1 MNWITF
7 TKRIIAIVLLI
18 FILGAYFLAPAF
30 QTSTGDGSITP
41 FKDPA
46 TPSKDWKK
54 CSVFWNMMQKEGQ
67 ADYKTY
73 TMVGSPTVLRNI
85 DQPEKTLYIALG
97 VEKEYN
103 AAEIESLK
111 DFYNRG
117 GKIIIADDHAQV
129 NSFSQEFDINYYGQ
143 TFWDSDF
150 DHNVSFPR
158 VHAFI
163 DFEEYVLVLD
173 KPTGIWT
180 KPFEQNVTTISLI
193 ANGSKD
199 SFVDRN
205 NNGYIDIYDAQA
217 YIPIITQ
224 VKKEGGS
231 GTIIFMSDSGLFTDD
246 FIEKGGMN
254 KTGLEFNNN
263 KKFIRDLIVN
273 RLLPNGGKIIMD
285 ESRHEQ
291 NKYLKPV
298 YSTIEAITILTSN
311 PRELILLL
319 AGMTMILLMVIF
331 RAKDKD
337 NWVHVYDIASIRR
350 RADLPDSR
358 REIRDRMKS
367 VVMRKLRM
375 LHSLTNEEL
384 QAMTQTQLAS
394 MVKDHDINELLLND
408 QREFTNEEL
417 AMMTD
422 KLRRWEK

>member
-1 MNWITF
+1 
-7 TKRIIAIVLLI
+7 
-18 FILGAYFLAPAF
+18 LA
-30 QTSTGDGSITP
+30 
-41 FKDPA
+41 
-46 TPSKDWKK
+46 
-54 CSVFWNMMQKEGQ
+54 
-67 ADYKTY
+67 
-73 TMVGSPTVLRNI
+73 
-85 DQPEKTLYIALG
+85 
-97 VEKEYN
+97 
-103 AAEIESLK
+103 
-111 DFYNRG
+111 
-117 GKIIIADDHAQV
+117 
-129 NSFSQEFDINYYGQ
+129 
-143 TFWDSDF
+143 
-150 DHNVSFPR
+150 
-158 VHAFI
+158 
-163 DFEEYVLVLD
+163 
-173 KPTGIWT
+173 
-180 KPFEQNVTTISLI
+180 
-193 ANGSKD
+193 
-199 SFVDRN
+199 
-205 NNGYIDIYDAQA
+205 
-217 YIPIITQ
+217 
-224 VKKEGGS
+224 
-231 GTIIFMSDSGLFTDD
+231 DSGIFTDD

-319 AGMTMILLMVIF
+319 AGMTMILVMVIF

-337 NWVHVYDIASIRR
+337 NWVHVYDISSIKR

>member
-7 TKRIIAIVLLI
+7 TKRLIAIVLLI

-41 FKDPA
+41 FKDSA

-54 CSVFWNMMQKEGQ
+54 CSTFWNMMQKEGQ

-97 VEKEYN
+97 IEKEYN

-117 GKIIIADDHAQV
+117 GKIIIADDHAQA
-129 NSFSQEFDINYYGQ
+129 NSFSQEYEVNYYGQ
-143 TFWDSDF
+143 TFWDSTF
-150 DHNVSFPR
+150 DHNYSFPI
-158 VHAFI
+158 VHAFL

-173 KPTGIWT
+173 KPTGLWT
-180 KPFEQNVTTISLI
+180 RPNITGISII

-199 SFVDRN
+199 SFVDVN
-205 NNGYIDIYDAQA
+205 DNDYIDLRDAQGW
-217 YIPIITQ
+217 IPVIEQ
-224 VKKEGGS
+224 YKKESSG
-231 GTIIFMSDSGLFTDD
+231 GTIVFLADSGIFTDD

-319 AGMTMILLMVIF
+319 AGMTMILVMVIF

-337 NWVHVYDIASIRR
+337 NWVHVYDISSIKR